1 MTLCKSQGNGG
12 TLRALATQQIQSI
25 PQACP
30 LISALPFL
38 TLLLLFPPHLQAQW
52 TLAACAA
59 VSKDYVVGAKLPP
72 SGLFLKTNEE
82 WHHVG
87 FNHPFIVAV
96 DYDPTD
102 PTTLY
107 LAAGNGLFRAANKA
121 ANWTQLTGSDV
132 TELRDLA
139 IDPTDRNTIYFAH
152 SQGLRVTHDRGATW
166 TELATNLHR
175 HYVEAIRID
184 RTQPKRL
191 IIGGEEGLLRSEDSG
206 KSWTLAGA
214 SGWAILRIEQSP
226 HDACYWLAT
235 TQGAGLFAS
244 HDCGKTFENSGRIG
258 VNRDLYSISF
268 DPTNPKRIA
277 IAGWGPG
284 VAVSEDGG
292 QTWQERNHGLPRP
305 DVWSVIFDP
314 GHPGRLY
321 ASVQEE
327 SLYVS
332 DDAGV
337 TWKPAGLDGS
347 VARSMRF
354 IP

>member
-1 MTLCKSQGNGG
+1 VILW
-12 TLRALATQQIQSI
+12 
-25 PQACP
+25 
-30 LISALPFL
+30 
-38 TLLLLFPPHLQAQW
+38 LLVFLFPLHLGAQW

-72 SGLFLKTNEE
+72 SGLFLKSTDE
-82 WHHVG
+82 WRHVG

-102 PTTLY
+102 PSTLY
-107 LAAGNGLFRAANKA
+107 LAAGNGLFRAAKRGEQ
-121 ANWTQLTGSDV
+121 WTQLTGSDV

-139 IDPTDRNTIYFAH
+139 IDPTDPKTIYFAH

-166 TELATNLHR
+166 TELAANLHR
-175 HYVEAIRID
+175 HYVETIRLD

-191 IIGGEEGLLRSEDSG
+191 IIGGEEGIFRSEDGG

-214 SGWAILRIEQSP
+214 SGFPILRIVQSP
-226 HDACYWLAT
+226 HDACFWLAT
-235 TQGAGLFAS
+235 SQGGGLFAS
-244 HDCGKTFENSGRIG
+244 RDCGKTFENSGRIG
-258 VNRDLYSISF
+258 VNRDLYSVSF
-268 DPTNPKRIA
+268 DPTNPHRIA

-284 VAVSEDGG
+284 VAVSDDSG
-292 QTWQERNHGLPRP
+292 QTWQERNQGLPRP

-314 GHPGRLY
+314 SHPGRLY

-327 SLYVS
+327 ALYVS

-337 TWKPAGLDGS
+337 TWKRDGLEGS
-347 VARSMRF
+347 VARSLKF